1 MIQTTLFDAVEKS
14 MNYIISHLKVAFEF
28 TGEIQ
33 RTEIFEYPLAAIR
46 ELVLNAV
53 VHRDYT
59 SPGDIQIKIFDKAIT
74 LFNPGKL
81 YDGLTI
87 EQLKGD
93 NYQSRIRNKLIAE
106 AFYLTNDIE
115 KYGSGYIRVR
125 KEITNYPTMQF
136 EYEEIGEGVS
146 GDVVLFGTKDYWR
159 SKWRSKRIV

>member
-1 MIQTTLFDAVEKS
+1 MKTKNLNLK
-14 MNYIISHLKVAFEF
+14 HLSAKN
-28 TGEIQ
+28 
-33 RTEIFEYPLAAIR
+33 LWKHS
-46 ELVLNAV
+46 LVLPV
-53 VHRDYT
+53 QKVELYCLVYFIYHYT

-115 KYGSGYIRVR
+115 KYGSG
-125 KEITNYPTMQF
+125 
-136 EYEEIGEGVS
+136 
-146 GDVVLFGTKDYWR
+146 
-159 SKWRSKRIV
+159 